1 MPDIDDAWIDSFYA
15 SVGTNVRSA
24 RVAADVSQE
33 LLAQRVGLTRSSIA
47 NLEAGRQRV
56 ALHLFFLIADALDSD
71 ACELL
76 PSERSR
82 PHNPLNLTNIDDKLV
97 DSPETMRNFV
107 HGAIARRDSA
117 TEDPEV

>member
-15 SVGTNVRSA
+15 SVGGKVRLA

-56 ALHLFFLIADALDSD
+56 ALHLFFLIADALNKGV
-71 ACELL
+71 CELL
-76 PSERSR
+76 PSEGSR
-82 PHNPLNLTNIDDKLV
+82 PHNQPNLVNIDNKLV

-107 HGAIARRDSA
+107 HGAIARRDAA